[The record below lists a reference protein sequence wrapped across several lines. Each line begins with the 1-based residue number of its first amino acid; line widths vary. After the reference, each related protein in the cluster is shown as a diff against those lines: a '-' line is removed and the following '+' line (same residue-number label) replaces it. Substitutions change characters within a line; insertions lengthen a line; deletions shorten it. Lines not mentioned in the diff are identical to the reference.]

1 MESTLLE
8 LVGNL
13 TALTEDSPSQKPTP
27 TLTWVN
33 VAIASSFILVNGKK
47 YMKLLILAQFLD
59 INF

>member
-59 INF
+59 N